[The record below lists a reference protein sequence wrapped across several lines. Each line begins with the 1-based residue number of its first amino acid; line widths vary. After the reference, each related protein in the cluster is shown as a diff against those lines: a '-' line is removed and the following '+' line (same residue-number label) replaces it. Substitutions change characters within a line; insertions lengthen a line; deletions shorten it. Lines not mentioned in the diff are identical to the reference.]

1 MNDIERE
8 INSFDF
14 YISGDGYLVN
24 YKYDIKYLIDF
35 SESNIPSMPE
45 ANETSVKVAGRDGDI
60 PLKTVYE
67 PIPFLIVCYTEDNLT
82 FKEKIQEENKMNRFL
97 DSIKNNTIDLS
108 FEKEEKFY
116 NVKYSGNLTTIRY
129 PKHLKFSIPLK
140 SSDSYAK
147 SIYKSK
153 VIGDL
158 SPVEF
163 ESDTIKEVGPVFI
176 IEGPATNPR
185 IALNNYQMYY
195 DSSLAAGEKL
205 IIDCSKSTVTLI
217 DTNGYKFNAMGYYN
231 HEFPKIKN
239 GINTLEVKAGISN
252 GNQLKTSWY
261 DLKF

>member
-1 MNDIERE
+1 MSDIEKE

-14 YISGDGYLVN
+14 YISENGYLVN

-45 ANETSVKVAGRDGDI
+45 ASETSVRIAGRDGDI

-82 FKEKIQEENKMNRFL
+82 FEEKIREERKMNCLL
-97 DSIKNNTIDLS
+97 DSIKNNSIDLS

-116 NVKYSGNLTTIRY
+116 NVKYNGALTTIRY

-147 SIYKSK
+147 SIYASK
-153 VIGDL
+153 VIGG
-158 SPVEF
+158 SNPVEF
-163 ESDTIKEVGPVFI
+163 ESDTIKQVGPLFT

-185 IALNNYQMYY
+185 IALNDYQMYY
-195 DSSLAAGEKL
+195 ASSLASGEKL
-205 IIDCSKSTVTLI
+205 LINANNSTVTLI
-217 DTNGYKFNAMGYYN
+217 DIHGGASNAMGYYN
-231 HEFPKIKN
+231 HEFPKI
-239 GINTLEVKAGISN
+239 
-252 GNQLKTSWY
+252 QLRNK
-261 DLKF
+261 